1 MAIDLSALFG
11 QQPDYSQFISPAE
24 TQRMQSNANQQALLN
39 AAIALLGSSGTQ
51 PRPIST
57 GQALGG
63 ALAAG
68 MGGYNEAFDR
78 SLKQMVTGIQLGEY
92 RKKQQAQEQYQK
104 MLKAAERPQNI
115 PMATGQGSQLEM
127 LMRPEFGGDMA
138 QAETVSALQANLPRT
153 VDPTLANTAALQ
165 YLAQIDPAKYAELTT
180 KQAKLPGKIDE
191 FVTAKQMKLIPEN
204 MSFQQ
209 FEEIGKKPLVQVMP
223 TEKNLAEID
232 KGVVENLTN
241 QAVSARQFATSATQ
255 INELLKGKGGGK
267 LVQLTAD
274 TAKTL
279 GLQTDT
285 VTANDLAKS
294 LGVQTA
300 VKVRPPGSGGT
311 SNIEFEAYISAVP
324 SLANSEAGRDLMA
337 DANRRF
343 AERAEKIADFSR
355 NLYKKNEFSLTSI
368 QEYDAKLGAVL
379 PKDFYE
385 KANSIPKSKDL
396 GIPSA
401 RGVRFLGFEPLPTGQ
416 K

>member
-1 MAIDLSALFG
+1 MAIDLSTLFG
-11 QQPDYSQFISPAE
+11 QQPDYSAFISPEE
-24 TQRMQSNANQQALLN
+24 TQRMRSNASQQALLN
-39 AAIALLGSSGTQ
+39 SAIALLAQSGTQ
-51 PRPIST
+51 RYPVST
-57 GQALGG
+57 GQALAG
-63 ALAAG
+63 ALGAG
-68 MGGYNEAFDR
+68 MEGYNQSFDR
-78 SLKQMVTGIQLGEY
+78 TLKQMVTGMQLGEY

-127 LMRPEFGGDMA
+127 LSRPEFGGDMA
-138 QAETVSALQANLPRT
+138 TEETVAALRTILPRN
-153 VDPTLANTAALQ
+153 VDPTIANTAALQ
-165 YLAQIDPAKYAELTT
+165 YLAQIDPAKYAELTS
-180 KQAKLPGKIDE
+180 KQTKLPGKIDE

-279 GLQTDT
+279 GLNTDT

-294 LGVQTA
+294 LVVQTA
-300 VKVRPPGSGGT
+300 VKVRPPGSGAT
-311 SNIEFEAYISAVP
+311 SNIEFEAYINAVP
-324 SLANSEAGRDLMA
+324 SLANSESGRALMA
-337 DANRRF
+337 DANNRF

-355 NLYKKNEFSLTSI
+355 NLYKKNEFNLTAV

-379 PKDFYE
+379 PKDFYKKVNE
-385 KANSIPKSKDL
+385 VPKTRDL

-401 RGVRFLGFEPLPTGQ
+401 RGVKFLNFEPAPTGQ
-416 K
+416 

>member
-1 MAIDLSALFG
+1 MAIDLSTLFG
-11 QQPDYSQFISPAE
+11 QQQDYSQILSPAE
-24 TQRMQSNANQQALLN
+24 QQRIQSNAGQQALLN
-39 AAIALLGSSGTQ
+39 SAIALLAQSGQTRQ
-51 PRPIST
+51 PIST
-57 GQALGG
+57 GQLFGSALG
-63 ALAAG
+63 AG
-68 MGGYNEAFDR
+68 MEGYNQSFDR
-78 SLKQMVTGIQLGEY
+78 TLKQMLIGNQLGEY
-92 RKKQQAQEQYQK
+92 KRKQQAQEQYQK

-115 PMATGQGSQLEM
+115 PMATGADSQLGM
-127 LMRPEFGGDMA
+127 LSEPRFGGGMA
-138 QAETVSALQANLPRT
+138 DEETVAALRANLPRT

-165 YLAQIDPAKYAELTT
+165 YLAQVDPAKYAELTT
-180 KQAKLPGKIDE
+180 KQTKLPGKIDE

-279 GLQTDT
+279 GLNTDT

-294 LGVQTA
+294 LVVQTA
-300 VKVRPPGSGGT
+300 VKVRPPGSGAT
-311 SNIEFEAYISAVP
+311 SNIEFEAYINAVP
-324 SLANSEAGRDLMA
+324 SLANSESGRALMA
-337 DANRRF
+337 DANTRF

-355 NLYKKNEFSLTSI
+355 NLYKKNEFNLTAV

-385 KANSIPKSKDL
+385 KVNKVPKSKDL

-401 RGVRFLGFEPLPTGQ
+401 RGVKFLGFE
-416 K
+416 